1 MYIVRASWQ
10 ASLFVLV
17 AAVGA
22 CGQTPG
28 GGANEQRSA
37 AATPAS
43 QAASTQGLRR
53 APIVLEFDVPAEFT
67 TMPAGSASAVTG
79 FRVGIFQA
87 DSTSPLSTMDFARDA
102 ITVQGGT
109 ARVTLAPERIP
120 EGIEN
125 GFLRVQ
131 TLSRGQA
138 GPWSDPVALGGAVP
152 RRTARQ
158 ASPRPPR
165 PAQPRVAVINPA
177 GAAPGQ
183 RRRGLTP
190 ADIEN
195 YAALSAAL
203 RKVLPADATLEMELG
218 RFRRLQDVAVAVVIS
233 RDHEIPFTTVSNTM
247 AGPPRL
253 VGRNALAKL
262 RPDLTDPLVF
272 RKVRAEA
279 LRLIEVPGGAAP
291 KP

>member
-1 MYIVRASWQ
+1 MHIVRASWL
-10 ASLFVLV
+10 ASLFVIV

-22 CGQTPG
+22 CGQTPSTTSAPR
-28 GGANEQRSA
+28 GAVA
-37 AATPAS
+37 APAS
-43 QAASTQGLRR
+43 QPASTQGLRR

-67 TMPAGSASAVTG
+67 TVPAGSASAVTG

-87 DSTSPLSTMDFARDA
+87 DGASPLSTMDFAREA
-102 ITVQGGT
+102 LTVRGGT
-109 ARVTLAPERIP
+109 ARVTLAPERVP

-125 GFLRVQ
+125 AVLRVQ

-138 GPWSDPVALGGAVP
+138 GAWSDPVALGGAV
-152 RRTARQ
+152 ARQ
-158 ASPRPPR
+158 ARQAPQRPPR
-165 PAQPRVAVINPA
+165 SPQPRVAVINPP

-183 RRRGLTP
+183 RRRGVTP

-203 RKVLPADATLEMELG
+203 RKVLPADTTLEMELG

-233 RDHEIPFTTVSNTM
+233 RDHGIPFTTVSQTM

-253 VGRNALAKL
+253 AGRNALAKL
-262 RPDLTDPLVF
+262 RPDLTDRMVF
-272 RKVRAEA
+272 QKVRAEA
-279 LRLIEVPGGAAP
+279 LRLIEAPVGTAP
-291 KP
+291 KR